1 MGNMAVAAPV
11 LAAGGGRLTI
21 MIITLALIWDV
32 TVVAAAADLHHPG
45 VASPLSSP
53 TATTKGSASAPAPA
67 AAKVINIP
75 TLSCSNLA
83 RNLSRCELAQCS
95 QRIGPLVPC
104 LNYLQSNTSSNALP
118 SALCCQGL
126 QQLAAESSTC
136 FCDVTFYPPPD
147 LNISLL
153 LQQAMPSYC
162 NITTDLCLTCPY
174 YLNPPST
181 CNDISPAPA
190 PAAAAQGGKVHVS
203 VLPIVAG
210 TITALLL
217 GALAVFVWLSCR
229 RKKRA
234 WRFPDAT
241 QELDEILK
249 IEGKP
254 TIYSYNVLKTATKN
268 FQAASKLGEGGF
280 GAVYKGVL
288 PDGTE
293 VAVKQ
298 LSVSSRQGQEEFLN
312 EVMLITGV
320 QHRNLVK
327 LRGCCL
333 KGDERLL
340 VYEFLENRS
349 LHQALFDE
357 TNGLKLNWPT
367 RLKILVGTARGL
379 AYLHEGCQTRIIHR
393 DIKASNILLD
403 KDLNPKIADFG
414 LARLFQDSQSH
425 ISTRV
430 AGTVG
435 YLAPEYAMRGQLT
448 EKADVFSFG
457 IVALELVSGRGNLD
471 LRLPPEMA
479 YLLDW
484 TWHLH
489 EKKKLKDIVDQTLLG
504 DEYLEEEVM
513 RVIEVALLCTQS
525 VGTMRPTMTRVVELL
540 THHTDMDVPEV
551 DGSAKPRSFTLDTLG
566 PSGNTLVW
574 SDKSKDGKQSDQEQ
588 GSRPSIPSTSTSI
601 VEPR

>member
-190 PAAAAQGGKVHVS
+190 PAAQGGKVHVS

>member
-190 PAAAAQGGKVHVS
+190 PAAAQGGKVHVS

>member
-1 MGNMAVAAPV
+1 MGNIAVAALV
-11 LAAGGGRLTI
+11 LAAGGGRLTA

-32 TVVAAAADLHHPG
+32 TVAAAADLHHPG
-45 VASPLSSP
+45 GASLLSSP

-67 AAKVINIP
+67 AAKVITIP

-83 RNLSRCELAQCS
+83 RNLTRCEINQCS
-95 QRIGPLVPC
+95 QRIGQLVPC
-104 LNYLQSNTSSNALP
+104 LDYLQSNASTNPLP

-126 QQLAAESSTC
+126 QQMAAESSTC

-162 NITTDLCLTCPY
+162 NITTDLCHICPY

-181 CNDISPAPA
+181 CYDISPAPA
-190 PAAAAQGGKVHVS
+190 PAAAQGGKVHVS

-254 TIYSYNVLKTATKN
+254 TIYSYSVLKTATKN

-357 TNGLKLNWPT
+357 TNGLKLNWPI

-489 EKKKLKDIVDQTLLG
+489 EKKRLKDIVDQTLLG
-504 DEYLEEEVM
+504 DEYSEEEVM